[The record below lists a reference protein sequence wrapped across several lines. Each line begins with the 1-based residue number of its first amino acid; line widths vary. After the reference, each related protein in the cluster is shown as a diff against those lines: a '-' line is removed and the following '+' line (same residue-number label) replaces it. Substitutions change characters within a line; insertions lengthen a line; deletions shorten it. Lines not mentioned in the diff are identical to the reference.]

1 MKRTLMSLA
10 AYLTLSGVGYAQ
22 ISDMTI
28 GYCNGQLPEKG
39 EISYSES
46 NANVEAAIY
55 IPAGT
60 VNTYSGNDIVSVNAG
75 LASKLN
81 IDELTVW
88 LRTSLDGEN
97 LAEATITTTTEQKIV
112 KGWNTVTF
120 SEPYHIESGNST
132 GLYIGYTYHQKGSAF
147 GVAAI
152 KQPCANAC
160 LLKFGEGEWEDRSS
174 ELTLSVEGLLK
185 GESLPK
191 YNLMLSDVSVPDVYI
206 IDRGNFDVCGKVKN
220 LATYTI
226 SGFDVVALVDNVE
239 TSRAHV
245 YVEGG
250 VAYNDS
256 YQFNVVLTPGIT
268 EIGTGRS
275 SVTIR
280 IENLTEGTDEDMSD
294 NETTREFSIVE
305 HDFARR
311 ILVEEFTTEKCPNC
325 PRVANYMHN
334 LLEEEKYAE
343 DVIVVCH
350 HVGFYTDWLTSSF
363 DANYLWLYNR
373 DGEIFA
379 PAVITDRK
387 QAEGTYLAFCPSLQ
401 SELANNWDN
410 CLAAPAFVSLNIS
423 ASYDSED
430 YNKLYVTVKGSKSME
445 NLSENPTI
453 TVMLV
458 ENNIAAKS
466 QAGATGD
473 YIHNHVNRAVNST
486 WGDALTFDGDDYSYE
501 CEFALS
507 GTWVRENM
515 EVVAFISNYNSTNAA
530 DCEVA
535 NANRMLFSDIDTS
548 ALSEIVSDKAESIE
562 IYSISGIRITNQ
574 ELAPGIYIRKQGKKT
589 EKIVIR

>member
-1 MKRTLMSLA
+1 MNRTLISLV
-10 AYLTLSGVGYAQ
+10 AYLALSGVGYAQ

-39 EISYSES
+39 DISYSEA

-60 VNTYSGNDIVSVNAG
+60 VNTYAGNDIVSINAG

-120 SEPYHIESGNST
+120 SEPYHIESGNSE

-152 KQPCANAC
+152 SQPCANAC
-160 LLKFGEGEWEDRSS
+160 MLKFGEGEWEDRSS
-174 ELTLSVEGLLK
+174 ELTLSVEGLLR
-185 GESLPK
+185 GENLPK
-191 YNLMLSDVSVPDVYI
+191 YNLLLSDVSVPDVYI
-206 IDRGNFDVCGKVKN
+206 IDRGNFDVAGIVKN

-239 TSRAHV
+239 TSRVHV
-245 YVEGG
+245 DVDGG
-250 VAYNDS
+250 VAYDES
-256 YQFNVVLTPGIT
+256 YLFNVVLTPGIT
-268 EIGTGRS
+268 EIGTGS
-275 SVTIR
+275 SAVTIR
-280 IENLTEGTDEDMSD
+280 IENLTEGSDEDMSD
-294 NETTREFSIVE
+294 NEITREFTIVA

-311 ILVEEFTTEKCPNC
+311 ILVEEFTTERCPNC

-334 LLEEEKYAE
+334 LLEEDKYAE

-363 DANYLWLYNR
+363 DAKYLWLYNR
-373 DGEIFA
+373 GGETFA

-387 QAEGTYLAFCPSLQ
+387 QAEGTYLAFCPSSE
-401 SELANNWDN
+401 SELATNWDN
-410 CLAAPAFVSLNIS
+410 CLAAPAFVSLNIN
-423 ASYDSED
+423 AYYDADD
-430 YNKLYVTVKGSKSME
+430 YNKLHVTVEGSKSME
-445 NLSENPTI
+445 QLCENPTI

-458 ENNIAAKS
+458 ENNIAARS
-466 QAGATGD
+466 QAGANGD
-473 YIHNHVNRAVNST
+473 YIHNHVNRAVNTT
-486 WGDALTFDGDDYSYE
+486 WGDTLTFDGDDYSYE

-507 GTWVRENM
+507 DTWVRENM
-515 EVVAFISNYNSTNAA
+515 EIVAFIANYNSEDAA

-535 NANRMLFSDIDTS
+535 NTNRMLFSDIDTS
-548 ALSEIVSDKAESIE
+548 ALSEIVTDKEESIE
-562 IYSISGIRITNQ
+562 IYSISGIRIYNKN
-574 ELAPGIYIRKQGKKT
+574 LAPGLYIRKQGKKT